1 MSARPAGAWHEQQQE
16 AARLD
21 AAIEANLRELGYG
34 G

>member
-1 MSARPAGAWHEQQQE
+1 MSAIPAGAWREQRQE

-21 AAIEANLRELGYG
+21 AAREAKVREIGYG